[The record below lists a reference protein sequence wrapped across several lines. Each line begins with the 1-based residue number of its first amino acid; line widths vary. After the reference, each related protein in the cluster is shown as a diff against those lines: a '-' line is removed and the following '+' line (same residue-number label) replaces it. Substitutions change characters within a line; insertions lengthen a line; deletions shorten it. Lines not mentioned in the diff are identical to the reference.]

1 MSLHRIFS
9 CWMCVKLFSSFLN
22 CFSGIFDLSILRL
35 AYFTLRSSLFPY
47 TRCGV
52 VSRSTISSQID
63 LAFFSIQDLTRLQ
76 SFDKT
81 VFDPLLLSSA
91 LREILM
97 SHPNENFT
105 FSVARLLWL
114 AAVIMGCL
122 ACLASVRAVFLAE
135 YWSCIFFFRS
145 VLNGLFQTFY
155 AFVSTHVANRFSV
168 FMSICEWI
176 GLRVR
181 IFNLFRCL
189 YFFFPR
195 AGLRVNVPIIR
206 YLFLVATP
214 SFSLRRL
221 SRSRKRLPPPTGNLW

>member
-1 MSLHRIFS
+1 
-9 CWMCVKLFSSFLN
+9 MCVKLFSSVLN
-22 CFSGIFDLSILRL
+22 CFSGIVDLSILRL
-35 AYFTLRSSLFPY
+35 AYFTLRSSVFPY

-52 VSRSTISSQID
+52 VSRSTSSFHID

-135 YWSCIFFFRS
+135 
-145 VLNGLFQTFY
+145 
-155 AFVSTHVANRFSV
+155 
-168 FMSICEWI
+168 
-176 GLRVR
+176 
-181 IFNLFRCL
+181 
-189 YFFFPR
+189 
-195 AGLRVNVPIIR
+195 
-206 YLFLVATP
+206 
-214 SFSLRRL
+214 
-221 SRSRKRLPPPTGNLW
+221 